1 MPRRL
6 LAILVVA
13 ALLGALGYV
22 YTSRRP
28 AGEDGGAP
36 QARGWGALSQ
46 RPVAVITEP
55 VRSMPLAVELEAVGT
70 ARAREAVEVTSK
82 SANTVTAVRFDEG
95 QRVGK
100 GVVLV
105 ELDGA
110 QARADLAA
118 AEAALKESESN
129 HRRSQ
134 DLFARQA
141 LSQSQLEQIEAA
153 LVGNRARVAAAQA
166 RLSDTIIRAPFAG
179 RVGLRRVSVGSL
191 VNPGFV
197 ITTLDD
203 TSVIKLDFNVPEAF
217 LSILQPG
224 LAVAATSV
232 AYPGRIFSGQVAS
245 IDSRVDPVSRSVTVR
260 AELPNAEALLKPG
273 MFMAVRLTRE
283 PMDGLVVA
291 ESAIVPERGSTFVF
305 VVADD
310 KVTRREVTLGRREPG
325 QVEVL
330 SGLKSGERVI
340 VQGTQK
346 VREGSTVFEQGEAAG

>member
-6 LAILVVA
+6 LVIVIAVS
-13 ALLGALGYV
+13 LLGALAYV

-36 QARGWGALSQ
+36 AAGAWGALSQ
-46 RPVAVITEP
+46 RPIAVVTEP
-55 VRSMPLAVELEAVGT
+55 VRSVPLAVELEAVGT

-82 SANTVTAVRFDEG
+82 AANTVTAVRFAEG
-95 QRVGK
+95 QRVGR
-100 GVVLV
+100 GEVLV

-153 LVGNRARVAAAQA
+153 LIGNRARVAAAQA
-166 RLSDTIIRAPFAG
+166 RLSDTIIRAPFNG

-191 VNPGFV
+191 VNPGSV

-203 TSVIKLDFNVPEAF
+203 TSVIKLDFDVPEAF

-232 AYPGRIFSGQVAS
+232 AYPGQVFSGAVAS

-260 AELPNAEALLKPG
+260 AELPNGEALLKPG

-283 PMDGLVVA
+283 PMEGLVVA

-305 VVADD
+305 VVETD
-310 KVTRREVTLGRREPG
+310 KVTRREVTIGRREPG
-325 QVEVL
+325 QVEIL
-330 SGLKSGERVI
+330 SGLESGERVI

-346 VREGSTVFEQGEAAG
+346 VRDGSTVLEQAEVAG

>member
-6 LAILVVA
+6 LVVLA
-13 ALLGALGYV
+13 VTALLGALFYV

-28 AGEDGGAP
+28 ASGEAEAP
-36 QARGWGALSQ
+36 TSGGWGALSQ
-46 RPVAVITEP
+46 RPVGVVTEA
-55 VRSMPLAVELEAVGT
+55 VRSLPLAVELEAVGT

-82 SANTVTAVRFDEG
+82 AANTVTAVRFEEG

-100 GVVLV
+100 GAVLV

-191 VNPGFV
+191 VSPGTL

-203 TSVIKLDFNVPEAF
+203 TAVMKLDFDVPEAF

-232 AYPGRIFSGQVAS
+232 AYPGRVFTGEVSSV
-245 IDSRVDPVSRSVTVR
+245 DSRVDPVSRSVTVR
-260 AELPNAEALLKPG
+260 AELPNGEALLKPG

-305 VVADD
+305 VVEAG
-310 KVTRREVTLGRREPG
+310 KVTKREVTLGRREPG

-330 SGLKSGERVI
+330 SGLESGERVV

-346 VREGSTVFEQGEAAG
+346 VREGSTVIEQDEVAG